1 MMHVMI
7 QKTPYRA
14 LPEGMWE
21 SEKFRNLVKASAL
34 KTYYY
39 FTR

>member
-1 MMHVMI
+1 MT
-7 QKTPYRA
+7 QKTLYRA

-21 SEKFRNLVKASAL
+21 SEKLGNLVKASAL

-39 FTR
+39 CTP